1 MDGNSGVQK
10 KFSSSPRLTA
20 PFSQEQL
27 DFIQRKREEW
37 VERQY
42 EYYDFADHNT
52 VAYDLKKGEIYEV
65 DWGMNINAEFS
76 GRHYGVVLVDS
87 PSNNPLVMMCPLK
100 THHKN
105 RINYKS
111 DFYVG
116 EIKGLPINVK
126 TVAVLNQARMLDKLR
141 IYTQLAIGPN
151 HTNLKLEQ
159 NSGIDLPIVRL
170 DERKL
175 NKIVTG
181 VARIAFGLDPYDR
194 SDVSS
199 EVDD

>member
-1 MDGNSGVQK
+1 MNTNNSVPR
-10 KFSSSPRLTA
+10 KFSLT
-20 PFSQEQL
+20 PKIVGPVSQEQKE
-27 DFIQRKREEW
+27 FTERKRQEW
-37 VERQY
+37 IDRQY

-52 VAYDLKKGEIYEV
+52 LAYELKKGEIYEV

-87 PSNNPLVMMCPLK
+87 PANNPLVMMCPLK
-100 THHKN
+100 THHKE

-116 EIKGLPINVK
+116 EIEGLPLQSK
-126 TVAVLNQARMLDKLR
+126 TVAVLNQARTVDKIR
-141 IYTQLAIGPN
+141 IYTQLAIGPK
-151 HTNLKLEQ
+151 HTNLKYEET
-159 NSGIDLPIVRL
+159 SGNELPIVRL

-181 VARIAFGLDPYDR
+181 VARITFGLEPESYKCEE
-194 SDVSS
+194 SG
-199 EVDD
+199 VDD